1 MPIVVKYPPKKF
13 IMTDSNTYWHAVYT
27 KPRWEK
33 KVAALLEAKGIEYY
47 CPLNK
52 VVKQWSDRK
61 KTILEPLFKS
71 YVFVQVA
78 EEKKWDLLNIAGI
91 INYVTWLGKPAK
103 IKESEIETIRK
114 FLKEFESVEVV
125 DSALGLNDKVKVKQG
140 VLMNYQGILLQI
152 NGNKASVKIDSMG
165 LQLITVI
172 DKKNLEKVYSGKD

>member
-1 MPIVVKYPPKKF
+1 MK
-13 IMTDSNTYWHAVYT
+13 DSNTYWHAVYT

-61 KTILEPLFKS
+61 RTILEPLFKS

-103 IKESEIETIRK
+103 IKEAEIENIRK

-125 DSALGLNDKVKVKQG
+125 DGNLELNGTVKVKQG
-140 VLMNYQGILLQI
+140 VLMNYQGILLHI
-152 NGNKASVKIDSMG
+152 YGNRASVKIDSMG

-172 DKKNLEKVYSGKD
+172 DKKNLEKVTGAKD

>member
-1 MPIVVKYPPKKF
+1 MQ
-13 IMTDSNTYWHAVYT
+13 MENNTYWHAVYT

-33 KVAALLEAKGIEYY
+33 KVAALLDAKGIEYY

-78 EEKKWDLLNIAGI
+78 DDKKWELLNIAGI
-91 INYVTWLGKPAK
+91 LNYVTWLGKPAK
-103 IKESEIETIRK
+103 IKESEIFTIRK
-114 FLKEFESVEVV
+114 FLKEFT
-125 DSALGLNDKVKVKQG
+125 SAQVTEGPLEINAQVKVKQG
-140 VLMNYQGILLQI
+140 ALMNYRGILLQI
-152 NGNKASVKIDSMG
+152 SGNRASVKLESMG

-172 DKKNLEKVYSGKD
+172 DKKNLEMVTI

>member
-1 MPIVVKYPPKKF
+1 MEN
-13 IMTDSNTYWHAVYT
+13 STYWHAVYT

-52 VVKQWSDRK
+52 VTRQWSDRK
-61 KTILEPLFKS
+61 KTVLEPLFKS

-78 EEKKWDLLNIAGI
+78 ENKKWELLNIPGI

-103 IKESEIETIRK
+103 IKESEIATIRK
-114 FLKEFESVEVV
+114 FLKEFSSVEVV
-125 DSALGLNDKVKVKQG
+125 EGTLEINAKVKVKQG
-140 VLMNYQGILLQI
+140 ALMNYHGILLQI
-152 NGNKASVKIDSMG
+152 SGNRASVKIESMG

-172 DKKNLEKVYSGKD
+172 DKSNLEIMAAEKSV